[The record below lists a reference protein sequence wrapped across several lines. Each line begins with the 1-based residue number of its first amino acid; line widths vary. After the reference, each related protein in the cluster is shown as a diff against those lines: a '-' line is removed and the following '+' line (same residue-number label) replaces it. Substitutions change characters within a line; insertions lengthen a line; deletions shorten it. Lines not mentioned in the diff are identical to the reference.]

1 MLKKIDEFPEKVE
14 SDKDYKIG
22 IPQEKSFKTK
32 KKVGFF
38 HLQVYHRA
46 KLIKEEVKEVNH
58 IGYENGKK
66 NSENEDLNRYLHNLY
81 YDLTSPVS
89 FSGFYKLYYKI

>member
-46 KLIKEEVKEVNH
+46 KLIKKFKMTSREERGEEVKEVNH

-66 NSENEDLNRYLHNLY
+66 IL
-81 YDLTSPVS
+81 
-89 FSGFYKLYYKI
+89 KMKI